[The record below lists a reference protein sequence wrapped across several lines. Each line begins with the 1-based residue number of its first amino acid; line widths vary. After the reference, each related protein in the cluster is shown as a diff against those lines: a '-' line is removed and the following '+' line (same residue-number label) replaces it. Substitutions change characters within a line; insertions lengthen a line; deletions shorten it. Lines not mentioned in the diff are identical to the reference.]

1 VNPTRPATVAG
12 AGLVGIVVGYG
23 LASLL
28 DQLGYGLVRVSWV
41 AIGLLVFLAVLLLVA
56 ARRVRAWVSGD
67 RPQEPGDALTM
78 GRFVALAKA
87 GSVFGSLMTG
97 GYLGLAAVGLD
108 RVGTEYGRGHVL
120 WAIGGALGAIAVL
133 VGALLLERAL
143 QLPGDSDGEAAGTS

>member
-1 VNPTRPATVAG
+1 M
-12 AGLVGIVVGYG
+12 VGYG

-87 GSVFGSLMTG
+87 GSVFGSVMIG

-108 RVGTEYGRGHVL
+108 RVGTDYGRAHVL
-120 WAIGGALGAIAVL
+120 WAIGGALGATAVL
-133 VGALLLERAL
+133 VGALVLERAL
-143 QLPGDSDGEAAGTS
+143 QLPGDSDGGAPDTS